1 MSGIVDPNAA
11 PPGAAG
17 RRGGAAPQFPPT
29 SRYHGVEIA
38 VLTCRPD
45 GTPVAYLHRRLI
57 PPPETYALLQEVV
70 MAQGDRLDNLAAR
83 ALGDPEQFWRI
94 CDANAVLAPGGT
106 GGGGPHRADHPAR
119 RDTGRGSVGLL
130 CSRVSISR

>member
-11 PPGAAG
+11 LQALLGGA
-17 RRGGAAPQFPPT
+17 GGAAPQFPPT

-38 VLTCRPD
+38 VLTRHD

-94 CDANAVLAPGGT
+94 CDANAVLAPEELEAEGRIVRIT
-106 GGGGPHRADHPAR
+106 LPA
-119 RDTGRGSVGLL
+119 GIPGAGA
-130 CSRVSISR
+130 